1 MKKVITQILSI
12 CLLISLCSCSK
23 KVNQDDVVKVFN
35 AFDQTL
41 EADSG
46 HITGTFS
53 MNTDDKSTI
62 ELDMQIIQTGN
73 LQVAIN
79 MDLTS
84 GNNTVENYL
93 QFFIKDGKTY
103 LKNMDV
109 TSQSVVENIGLSPN
123 QKISVYNIFL
133 DYTDDELVSLFEST
147 SRKGNTITLE
157 LNEKELA
164 TLLDSMGT
172 LSVSEGKIIVELQNE
187 FIKSLSFQLKGY
199 LAYDDQSM
207 DVNIKL
213 DCQIS
218 DINSLSSISF
228 PDDLESY

>member
-1 MKKVITQILSI
+1 MKKIITQILSI
-12 CLLISLCSCSK
+12 CLLISLCSCAK
-23 KVNQDDVVKVFN
+23 KVNQDDVVEVFQ
-35 AFDQTL
+35 AFDRTL
-41 EADSG
+41 EANSC
-46 HITGTFS
+46 HINGTFS
-53 MNTDDKSTI
+53 LNTDDISII
-62 ELDMQIIQTGN
+62 ELDMQIIQSGN

-109 TSQSVVENIGLSPN
+109 TSQSVVENIGLSSN
-123 QKISVYNIFL
+123 QKISIYNIFL
-133 DYTDDELVSLFEST
+133 DYTDEELASLFEST
-147 SRKGNTITLE
+147 SRKGDVVTLK

-172 LSVSEGKIIVELQNE
+172 LSVSEGNIIVKLQDNYIE
-187 FIKSLSFQLKGY
+187 SLSFQLKGY
-199 LAYDDQSM
+199 LAYDEQSM
-207 DVNIKL
+207 DVNIKF